1 MIKNKCKKIVLAM
14 LIMTMIATTVS
25 VDVFA
30 GGDNSDCISDICE
43 SCAKGCMKGCLKGCI
58 DSGCCPCITYPTTD
72 DYDFNEETKELTLLS
87 TYSKTGPIPQY
98 TNEIKTVTIKQGV
111 KRLVGTF
118 QNCYNLTSVYISDT
132 VEEIGENAFANC
144 KKLKSIEIP
153 DSVTKIGARAFQDCI
168 HLESVEIPESVTKIG
183 AYVFKGCAGLTE
195 VIIPGSVKEI
205 SKHAFDGC
213 KGNVIKPTKPGIIP
227 VSQPEPLKSDVFI
240 DTIIPP
246 APQPEENKGAIDC
259 ITTPVYPSVPY
270 STYIPS
276 GVTSIA
282 DREFKDR
289 KDLTSITIPDSV
301 TEIGKEAFK
310 GCTSLKNVEIGENVI
325 SIGKEAFKGCIS
337 LESITIP
344 KSVKS
349 VGEKAFADCTSLN
362 SVSHFGTCDLFSN
375 ESIFANHCNGGFKI
389 TKTERK

>member
-1 MIKNKCKKIVLAM
+1 MIKNKCKKIVSAM
-14 LIMTMIATTVS
+14 LIMTMIATTFS

-168 HLESVEIPESVTKIG
+168 HLESVEIPDSVTKIG
-183 AYVFKGCAGLTE
+183 AYAFKGCSSLPSIT
-195 VIIPGSVKEI
+195 IPDNVTKI
-205 SKHAFDGC
+205 SEHAFDGY
-213 KGNVIKPTKPGIIP
+213 KGNVIKPTKPGTIP

-246 APQPEENKGAIDC
+246 APQPEENKGDNC
-259 ITTPVYPSVPY
+259 ITPPAPQPVYTYNNNQNYQYNNQTNISNIII
-270 STYIPS
+270 STISS

-282 DREFKDR
+282 DGEFKNR

-301 TEIGKEAFK
+301 EYIGERAFQGCTGLTSITIPNSVTEIGK
-310 GCTSLKNVEIGENVI
+310 
-325 SIGKEAFKGCIS
+325 
-337 LESITIP
+337 
-344 KSVKS
+344 
-349 VGEKAFADCTSLN
+349 KAFANCTNLT
-362 SVSHFGTCDLFSN
+362 SVTNLSNCDLHSSIKN
-375 ESIFANHCNGGFKI
+375 IFANHCNGFHIQNSVEQK
-389 TKTERK
+389 

>member
-43 SCAKGCMKGCLKGCI
+43 SCTKGCLKGCLKCCI
-58 DSGCCPCITYPTTD
+58 DIGCCPCIPYPITDDDYAD
-72 DYDFNEETKELTLLS
+72 DYDFNKKTKELTLLS

-132 VEEIGENAFANC
+132 VEEIGENAFADCGYLNFI
-144 KKLKSIEIP
+144 KIP
-153 DSVTKIGARAFQDCI
+153 DSVTKIGAYA
-168 HLESVEIPESVTKIG
+168 
-183 AYVFKGCAGLTE
+183 FKGCTSLTS
-195 VIIPGSVKEI
+195 ITIPDSVTTI
-205 SKHAFDGC
+205 SEHAFDGY
-213 KGNVIKPTKPGIIP
+213 KGNVIKPTKPVP
-227 VSQPEPLKSDVFI
+227 QPEPLKSDVFI
-240 DTIIPP
+240 DHIISP
-246 APQPEENKGAIDC
+246 APQPEENKGANC
-259 ITTPVYPSVPY
+259 ITPPAPQPVYTYNNNRNYQYNNQTNISNIII
-270 STYIPS
+270 STIPS

-282 DREFKDR
+282 DGAFKDR

-325 SIGKEAFKGCIS
+325 SIGKEAFRGCIS